1 MSMTLAARLAMSAAC
16 IAVGAT
22 PVLARDAN
30 RLQNLVG
37 ARAGSGEAEL
47 ERHGFTYIGGHEG
60 QNYVHSYW
68 WHAGDRNC
76 VEVKTADGRYDAIV
90 NAPNRDCN
98 QRGGDKA
105 GAAIAGA
112 AVGALVVAAIASSH
126 KSSHHE
132 NGRHYDDWR
141 QDDQFERGY
150 SHGVHHAPYHN
161 YERSDFYARGY
172 EAGIDQR
179 QRNTYDHSGRG
190 GYRPHASLH
199 GIKGQD
205 SIWAIDEMR
214 TRGFRNVD
222 TFNTGNTRY
231 AIYYKGD
238 TGQCVQMT
246 NADNRVYDVREIGA
260 HPKCR

>member
-105 GAAIAGA
+105 HREQQLEQRGAAAAPVRIQAFGEVERHDHADQATSDALQQAAAQQRDIA
-112 AVGALVVAAIASSH
+112 V
-126 KSSHHE
+126 
-132 NGRHYDDWR
+132 
-141 QDDQFERGY
+141 
-150 SHGVHHAPYHN
+150 
-161 YERSDFYARGY
+161 
-172 EAGIDQR
+172 R
-179 QRNTYDHSGRG
+179 QRPAHRA
-190 GYRPHASLH
+190 RRHRAAS
-199 GIKGQD
+199 
-205 SIWAIDEMR
+205 R
-214 TRGFRNVD
+214 TRTCRIRFD
-222 TFNTGNTRY
+222 
-231 AIYYKGD
+231 
-238 TGQCVQMT
+238 
-246 NADNRVYDVREIGA
+246 GA
-260 HPKCR
+260 GT